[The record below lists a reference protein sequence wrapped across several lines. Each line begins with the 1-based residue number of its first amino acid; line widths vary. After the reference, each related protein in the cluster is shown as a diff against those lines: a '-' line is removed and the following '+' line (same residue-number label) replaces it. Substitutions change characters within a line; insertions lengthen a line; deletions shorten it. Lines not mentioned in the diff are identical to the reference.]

1 MAKRLCAL
9 VAWTVIFARAVLA
22 CEGSTGGQPEAAR
35 EGGSEHSGRC
45 TEVEAPTSCP
55 DPAPRFEDVARIFG
69 ERCVTP
75 CHSGTPNGPWRLSSY
90 DDIAAWP
97 DEIRS
102 RLEDCEMPPADA
114 GVPLTRNEKLAIL
127 TWIQCGLP
135 E

>member
-1 MAKRLCAL
+1 MNTCLRGSA
-9 VAWTVIFARAVLA
+9 TFAIAAAGIVFG
-22 CEGSTGGQPEAAR
+22 CESSRPEQSA
-35 EGGSEHSGRC
+35 SGDAGTSYSC
-45 TEVEAPTSCP
+45 VEVDSPTSCP

-69 ERCVTP
+69 QRCASP
-75 CHSGTPNGPWRLSSY
+75 CHSGTPNGPWPLSSY

-102 RLEDCEMPPADA
+102 RLEDCEMPPSDA
-114 GVPLTRNEKLAIL
+114 GVPLTRGEKLAIL